1 MLLMIDNYD
10 SFTYNIVHYLENLGE
25 KVVVKYNDQLTI
37 EEINQWK
44 PESIILSPGPHS
56 PQEAGITLKV
66 IDQFKSKIPILGIC
80 LGHQAIG
87 HAFGAEVI
95 KNAPVQGKQSRILND
110 QNGVFSQ
117 LPENF
122 TVTRYHSLSIQPDT
136 VPDTLIVTATTEDG
150 TIMGIRHK
158 TYPIEG
164 IQFHPESVCTE
175 HGYALLNNFLMQYK
189 GAGELQND
197 G

>member
-1 MLLMIDNYD
+1 M
-10 SFTYNIVHYLENLGE
+10 
-25 KVVVKYNDQLTI
+25 
-37 EEINQWK
+37 
-44 PESIILSPGPHS
+44 
-56 PQEAGITLKV
+56 
-66 IDQFKSKIPILGIC
+66 
-80 LGHQAIG
+80 
-87 HAFGAEVI
+87 I
-95 KNAPVQGKQSRILND
+95 KNAPVHGKQSRILND

>member
-37 EEINQWK
+37 EEIREWK
-44 PESIILSPGPHS
+44 PDSIVLSPGPHT
-56 PQEAGITLKV
+56 PQEAGIILKV
-66 IDQFKSKIPILGIC
+66 IDQFKGRIPILGIC

-87 HAFGAEVI
+87 QAFGAEVI
-95 KNAPVQGKQSRILND
+95 KNAPVHGKQSLILND
-110 QNGVFSQ
+110 QKGLFAQ
-117 LPENF
+117 LPEAF

-136 VPDTLIVTATTEDG
+136 VPDTLVVTAATEDG
-150 TIMGIRHK
+150 TIMGVRHK
-158 TYPIEG
+158 AYPIEG

-189 GAGELQND
+189 EAGALQND
-197 G
+197 R

>member
-10 SFTYNIVHYLENLGE
+10 SFTYNIVHYLEHLGE
-25 KVVVKYNDQLTI
+25 KVVVRYNDELTI
-37 EEINQWK
+37 DEVKQWK
-44 PESIILSPGPHS
+44 PESIILSPGPYS

-66 IDQFKSKIPILGIC
+66 IDQFKGKIPILGIC

-87 HAFGAEVI
+87 QAFGAEVI
-95 KNAPVQGKQSRILND
+95 KDAPVHGKQSRILND
-110 QNGVFSQ
+110 QKGVFAQ
-117 LPENF
+117 LPETF
-122 TVTRYHSLSIQPDT
+122 TVTRYHSLSIQPDS

-189 GAGELQND
+189 KAGELQND